1 MRKISLILFTICI
14 FATAWGQK
22 KTIPP
27 TPSAKFKDFMPVDP
41 IDFFDDVEMADAEN
55 GTNFKYIKTLTKEEM
70 LRYLTNET
78 VLISIAEVDKD
89 GQYVYVPSRIS
100 KKNTQYI
107 ITMSYVKYATIDVRQ
122 QGDIIGE
129 ACVGVGF
136 RVEANISSRADD
148 INLGDLFT
156 IGMAVKDRKA
166 YGSLRMEAIGL
177 HDPEIT
183 SIIPLPSEISGAAI
197 QAIMQGMSTIKYKLY
212 DNTTRLSPQ
221 IMGVRIV
228 KDGTSLQELSEI
240 LMRYHLLGKK
250 NTAPKPVK
258 EK

>member
-1 MRKISLILFTICI
+1 MKKIILILCTIY
-14 FATAWGQK
+14 FATTAWGQK
-22 KTIPP
+22 KTVPS

-41 IDFFDDVEMADAEN
+41 IEFFDDVEMADAEN

-78 VLISIAEVDKD
+78 VLLSIAEVDKD

-107 ITMSYVKYATIDVRQ
+107 VTMSYVKYATIDVRQ
-122 QGDIIGE
+122 QGDIVGE

-156 IGMAVKDRKA
+156 IGMAVKERKA
-166 YGSLRMEAIGL
+166 YG
-177 HDPEIT
+177 
-183 SIIPLPSEISGAAI
+183 
-197 QAIMQGMSTIKYKLY
+197 
-212 DNTTRLSPQ
+212 
-221 IMGVRIV
+221 
-228 KDGTSLQELSEI
+228 
-240 LMRYHLLGKK
+240 
-250 NTAPKPVK
+250 
-258 EK
+258 